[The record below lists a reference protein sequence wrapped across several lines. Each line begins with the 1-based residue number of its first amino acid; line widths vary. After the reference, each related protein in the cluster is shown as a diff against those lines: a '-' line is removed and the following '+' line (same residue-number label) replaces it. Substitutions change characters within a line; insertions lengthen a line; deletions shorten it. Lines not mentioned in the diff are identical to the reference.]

1 MKKGIKSIM
10 ALSLAVIMTAC
21 GGAKDGGKE
30 AADGGKEANKDT
42 SAKLSVQVEEAWL
55 PHYEKAAERVK
66 EKFPNA
72 EIEFK
77 TAGAFDHLD
86 ILDATDASNED
97 VADLFAIPADRLYG
111 LHGNDI
117 LAGIDSKKLAEE
129 IGGWDDFDSG
139 IGGNFNIDGEYFAFP
154 YNIETLITYVNKANA
169 EEKGIDLTKPIEIN
183 DVADESTVLLPIF
196 DAWYGVATTNSSG
209 IELLGKKEDGTL
221 FSDFTKEWDE
231 LEPEKQATVKGL
243 YEYWKKHNEAGSQL
257 FDADAGWGYIDDTF
271 KAGNG
276 GVARLGGAWDAAS
289 ISEQAG
295 EGNLEIYP
303 IGQLQ
308 ISGKALT
315 HWQGGWGLAMN
326 ARIEEDADK
335 VALAEAMIKEIVNPE
350 FAADLYKAT
359 GKILENVSAET
370 YQGMDI
376 PETDKKIIDATIT
389 SYKEAPAR
397 PLFKEWGDVWDTYK
411 NAILSWNSVKPADE
425 KAAYDGL
432 KASFESMMA
441 NFNQQ

>member
-30 AADGGKEANKDT
+30 AADSGKEANT
-42 SAKLSVQVEEAWL
+42 EASTKLTVQAEEGWVEYYKA
-55 PHYEKAAERVK
+55 AAERVK
-66 EKFPNA
+66 KQFPNA
-72 EIEFK
+72 DIEIK
-77 TAGAFDHLD
+77 TVGSFDNLD
-86 ILDATDASNED
+86 IIDSTDATNED

-117 LAGIDSKKLAEE
+117 LAKIDSKKLADE
-129 IGGWDDFDSG
+129 IGGWDDFDKG
-139 IGGNFNIDGEYFAFP
+139 IGGNFNIDGDYFAFP
-154 YNIETLITYVNKANA
+154 FNIETLITFVNKKNA
-169 EEKGIDLTKPIEIN
+169 EDKKVDTTKPIDISQ
-183 DVADESTVLLPIF
+183 VADESTVLFPIF
-196 DAWYGVATTNSSG
+196 DAWYGVAGTNSSG

-231 LEPEKQATVKGL
+231 LEPEKQATVKAL
-243 YEYWKKHNEAGSQL
+243 FEYWKKHNEAGTQL
-257 FDADAGWGYIDDTF
+257 FDADAGWGYIDETF

-276 GVARLGGAWDAAS
+276 GVARLGGPWDAAS
-289 ISEQAG
+289 VSEQAG
-295 EGNLEIYP
+295 EGNLEIHP

-308 ISGKALT
+308 LAGKALT

-326 ARIEEDADK
+326 ARIEDDADK

-350 FAADLYKAT
+350 FAADLYKAS

-370 YQGMDI
+370 YEGMDL
-376 PETDKKIIDATIT
+376 PDTDKQIIKAVID

-425 KAAYDGL
+425 KAAYAEL
-432 KASFESMMA
+432 KASFDSMMA
-441 NFNQQ
+441 NFNH

>member
-30 AADGGKEANKDT
+30 AADGGAEVSKDT
-42 SAKLSVQVEEAWL
+42 NAKLSVQVEEAWL

-77 TAGAFDHLD
+77 TVGAFDHLD

-169 EEKGIDLTKPIEIN
+169 EEKSIDLTKPIEIN

-308 ISGKALT
+308 IAGKALT

-359 GKILENVSAET
+359 GKVLENVSAET

>member
-42 SAKLSVQVEEAWL
+42 NAKLSVQVEEAWL

-308 ISGKALT
+308 IAGKALT

-425 KAAYDGL
+425 KAAYNGL

>member
-1 MKKGIKSIM
+1 MKKGFKSIM
-10 ALSLAVIMTAC
+10 ALSLAFLMTAC

-30 AADGGKEANKDT
+30 AADGGKEANKDA

-77 TAGAFDHLD
+77 TLGAFDHLD

-117 LAGIDSKKLAEE
+117 LAGIDSKKLADE
-129 IGGWDDFDSG
+129 IGGWDDFDAG

-154 YNIETLITYVNKANA
+154 YNIETLITYVNKSNA
-169 EEKGIDLTKPIEIN
+169 EEKGVDLSKPIEID

-196 DAWYGVATTNSSG
+196 DAWYGVATTNSSA
-209 IELLGKKEDGTL
+209 IELLGKKDEGTL

-231 LEPEKQATVKGL
+231 LEPEKQATVKSL
-243 YEYWKKHNEAGSQL
+243 YEYWKKHNEAGTQL

-276 GVARLGGAWDAAS
+276 GVARLGGAWDAAP

-295 EGNLEIYP
+295 EDNLEIYP

-308 ISGKALT
+308 IAGKALT

-359 GKILENVSAET
+359 GKVLENVSAET
-370 YQGMDI
+370 YQEMDI
-376 PETDKKIIDATIT
+376 PEVDKKIIDATIT

-425 KAAYDGL
+425 KAAYAEL
-432 KASFESMMA
+432 KASFDSMMA
-441 NFNQQ
+441 NFNN

>member
-308 ISGKALT
+308 IAGKALT

-359 GKILENVSAET
+359 GKVLENVSAET

>member
-42 SAKLSVQVEEAWL
+42 NAKLSVQVEEAWL

-231 LEPEKQATVKGL
+231 LEPEKQATIKGL
-243 YEYWKKHNEAGSQL
+243 YEYWKKHNDAGTQL
-257 FDADAGWGYIDDTF
+257 FD
-271 KAGNG
+271 
-276 GVARLGGAWDAAS
+276 AS

-308 ISGKALT
+308 IAGKALT